1 MAVAGWLEGP
11 TGRVEQVR
19 ARGYDHDHD
28 DHDDDHDYFHNQI
41 FLHADV
47 GEVPKDVRGPAKAK
61 QVLGVTSW
69 RSKAEGLCQCP
80 QF

>member
-1 MAVAGWLEGP
+1 MEDDDDNH
-11 TGRVEQVR
+11 E
-19 ARGYDHDHD
+19 DDNHDDDDDDDDNHD
-28 DHDDDHDYFHNQI
+28 DHDDDHDHFDNQM

-47 GEVPKDVRGPAKAK
+47 GEVPKDGRGPAKAK

-69 RSKAEGLCQCP
+69 RPKVEGLCQCP